1 MSIDDSGNHRF
12 TLGEHEARLDNI
24 ERRAES
30 IEAKL
35 DRILAVTDQAR
46 GSWRTLAV
54 IGGSMAAA
62 VEIAH
67 QVVAWAH
74 AKP

>member
-1 MSIDDSGNHRF
+1 MGTNDTGQHQF

-35 DRILAVTDQAR
+35 DRILVVTDQAR

-67 QVVAWAH
+67 QVVAWVH